1 MLDLQDDSDQA
12 EEPAGSLGIREVLTR
27 PGLQR

>member
-12 EEPAGSLGIREVLTR
+12 EEPAGRLGIREVPTR
-27 PGLQR
+27 PGLQ